1 MSLTE
6 VEQEERDLA
15 RAIAISLSSDSD
27 NVPAPRDVNNVTSP
41 VAPLPR
47 RKTIAEELKELGELR
62 KRKFDEQNLR
72 DAANTAPKRLAG
84 PVHAAPCPLQ
94 SLDLSPARI

>member
-27 NVPAPRDVNNVTSP
+27 APAARDVNNVTSP

-47 RKTIAEELKELGELR
+47 KKTIAEELKELGELR
-62 KRKFDEQNLR
+62 KRKFDEQSQR

-84 PVHAAPCPLQ
+84 PVHAAPCPLH